1 MIEEVNDMVMVLVG
15 GPRRHRED
23 AISTTSTSGDAPTL
37 DAVPSGLPRRI
48 GYLLARA
55 GEDGVREFNRALQP
69 YGLRGRHYTV
79 LVVAASSSGRSQRE
93 ISDLLGLDPSGI
105 VAMVD
110 DLERLGLVRREP
122 NPDDR
127 RTRLVVAT
135 GAGRQRLQ
143 ETEPVARA
151 VDDRLLADLDE
162 NERQT
167 LRALLQRITHT

>member
-1 MIEEVNDMVMVLVG
+1 M
-15 GPRRHRED
+15 
-23 AISTTSTSGDAPTL
+23 
-37 DAVPSGLPRRI
+37 
-48 GYLLARA
+48 
-55 GEDGVREFNRALQP
+55 
-69 YGLRGRHYTV
+69 
-79 LVVAASSSGRSQRE
+79 VAASSSGRSQRE

-135 GAGRQRLQ
+135 DAGRQRLR

-151 VDDRLLADLDE
+151 VDDHLLAGLDE

>member
-1 MIEEVNDMVMVLVG
+1 M
-15 GPRRHRED
+15 
-23 AISTTSTSGDAPTL
+23 
-37 DAVPSGLPRRI
+37 
-48 GYLLARA
+48 
-55 GEDGVREFNRALQP
+55 
-69 YGLRGRHYTV
+69 
-79 LVVAASSSGRSQRE
+79 VAASSSGRSQRE

-135 GAGRQRLQ
+135 DTGRQRLR

-167 LRALLQRITHT
+167 LRSLLQRITHT